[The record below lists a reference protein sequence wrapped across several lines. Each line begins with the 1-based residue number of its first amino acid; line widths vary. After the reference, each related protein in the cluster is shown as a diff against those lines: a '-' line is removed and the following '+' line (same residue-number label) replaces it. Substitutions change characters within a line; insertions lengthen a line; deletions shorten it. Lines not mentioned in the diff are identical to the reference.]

1 MEELI
6 SFVNSNFNELAL
18 LCLAAFAAGFID
30 AIVGGGGLLQ
40 TPATLLILPHYP
52 VATLLG
58 TVKIPSLAG
67 TAVAAFKYAK
77 QVKFNYVVLA
87 ACTVAAFLASLSGA
101 YLVSRINNEH
111 IKPII
116 LVVLIAVA
124 LYTYFN
130 KQFGVQQQRNQT
142 VKRQVLLAAVFGLII
157 GFYDGLIGPGTGS
170 FLILVFIG
178 ALGFDFIGAS
188 AHAKIVNVG
197 TNLAALIYFSSTGH
211 VLFQYAIPM
220 AIFNILGSFLGAKLA
235 LLKGNK
241 FIRIF
246 FLIVV
251 FGTILR
257 FAYDVFLKG

>member
-1 MEELI
+1 MI
-6 SFVNSNFNELAL
+6 NELLL
-18 LCLAAFAAGFID
+18 LCLVAFAAGFID

-58 TVKIPSLAG
+58 TTKIPSIAG
-67 TAVAAFKYAK
+67 TTLAAFKYSK
-77 QVKFNYVVLA
+77 QVKFNLKVLA
-87 ACTVAAFLASLSGA
+87 ACASTAFFAALFGA
-101 YLVSRINNEH
+101 FLVSRIDNSV

-116 LVVLIAVA
+116 LVVLVFVA

-130 KQFGVQQQRNQT
+130 KKFGIHQEKNHT
-142 VKRQVLLAAVFGLII
+142 VKQQVSMAAIFGLLI

-170 FLILVFIG
+170 FLILVFI
-178 ALGFDFIGAS
+178 AVLGFDFIGAS
-188 AHAKIVNVG
+188 AHAKIVNIA
-197 TNLAALIYFSSTGH
+197 TNLAAIIYFSSTGH
-211 VLFQYAIPM
+211 ILFQYAIPM
-220 AIFNILGSFLGAKLA
+220 AIFNLGGAYFGTKLA

-241 FIRIF
+241 FVRIF

-257 FAYDVFLKG
+257 FAYDILLR

>member
-1 MEELI
+1 MLNELI
-6 SFVNSNFNELAL
+6 L

-58 TVKIPSLAG
+58 TTKIPSIAG
-67 TAVAAFKYAK
+67 TTLAAFKYSK
-77 QVKFNYVVLA
+77 QVKFNFKVLI
-87 ACTVAAFLASLSGA
+87 ACASAAFAAALLGA
-101 YLVSRINNEH
+101 FLVSRIDNSV
-111 IKPII
+111 IKPVI
-116 LVVLIAVA
+116 LVVLILVA
-124 LYTYFN
+124 IYTYFN
-130 KQFGVQQQRNQT
+130 KQFGIHQERNHS
-142 VKRQVLLAAVFGLII
+142 VKKQVFMAAIFGLLI

-170 FLILVFIG
+170 FLILVFI
-178 ALGFDFIGAS
+178 AVLGFDFIGAS
-188 AHAKIVNVG
+188 AHAKIVNIA
-197 TNLAALIYFSSTGH
+197 TNLAAIIYFSSTGH

-220 AIFNILGSFLGAKLA
+220 AIFNIGGAYFGTKLA

-241 FIRIF
+241 FVRVF

-257 FAYDVFLKG
+257 FAYDILFK

>member
-1 MEELI
+1 MLQELI
-6 SFVNSNFNELAL
+6 L

-52 VATLLG
+52 VATLFG
-58 TVKIPSLAG
+58 TVKLPSLAG
-67 TAVAAFKYAK
+67 TSVAAFKYAK
-77 QVKFNYVVLA
+77 EVKFNYKVLI
-87 ACTVAAFLASLSGA
+87 ACVIAAFFASLLGA
-101 YLVSRINNEH
+101 YSVSMINNAV

-116 LVVLIAVA
+116 LVVLVLVA
-124 LYTYFN
+124 IYTYFN
-130 KQFGVQQQRNQT
+130 KQFGIHQH
-142 VKRQVLLAAVFGLII
+142 KEHSAKKQVLLAAIFGLVI

-170 FLILVFIG
+170 FLILVFI
-178 ALGFDFIGAS
+178 AVLGFDFIGAS
-188 AHAKIVNVG
+188 AHAKIVNIA
-197 TNLAALIYFSSTGH
+197 TNLAAIIYFSSTGH

-220 AIFNILGSFLGAKLA
+220 AIFNVIGSFFGAKLA

-246 FLIVV
+246 FLIVI

-257 FAYDVFLKG
+257 FAYDVLLK

>member
-1 MEELI
+1 MLQEL
-6 SFVNSNFNELAL
+6 LL
-18 LCLAAFAAGFID
+18 LCIAAFAAGFID

-52 VATLLG
+52 AATIFG

-67 TAVAAFKYAK
+67 TSVAAYKYAK
-77 QVKFNYVVLA
+77 QIKFNYKVLA
-87 ACTVAAFLASLSGA
+87 ACVVAAFCASLLGA
-101 YLVSRINNEH
+101 FSVSKINNAV
-111 IKPII
+111 IKPVI
-116 LVVLIAVA
+116 LVVLILVA

-130 KQFGVQQQRNQT
+130 KQFGIQQHKSHSAR
-142 VKRQVLLAAVFGLII
+142 KQVLMAGLFGLII

-170 FLILVFIG
+170 FLILVFI
-178 ALGFDFIGAS
+178 AVLGFDFIGAS
-188 AHAKIVNVG
+188 AHAKIVNIA
-197 TNLAALIYFSSTGH
+197 TNLAAIIYFSSTGH

-220 AIFNILGSFLGAKLA
+220 AVFNILGSFLGAKLA

-246 FLIVV
+246 FLIVI

-257 FAYDVFLKG
+257 FAYDVLLK

>member
-1 MEELI
+1 MANFIQEL
-6 SFVNSNFNELAL
+6 LL

-52 VATLLG
+52 VASIFG

-67 TAVAAFKYAK
+67 TTVAAYKYSK
-77 QVKFNYVVLA
+77 QVKFNVKVLLACVLTAFCA
-87 ACTVAAFLASLSGA
+87 ALLGA
-101 YLVSRINNEH
+101 YFVSLINNQV
-111 IKPII
+111 IKPVI
-116 LVVLIAVA
+116 LVVLIVVA

-130 KQFGVQQQRNQT
+130 KQFGIQQHKTHSPQ
-142 VKRQVLLAAVFGLII
+142 KQVILAGVFGLII

-170 FLILVFIG
+170 FLILVFI
-178 ALGFDFIGAS
+178 AILGFDFIGAS
-188 AHAKIVNVG
+188 AHAKVVNMA
-197 TNLAALIYFSSTGH
+197 TNLAAIIYFSSTGH

-220 AIFNILGSFLGAKLA
+220 AIFNILGSFFGAKLA

-241 FIRIF
+241 FIRLF

-257 FAYDVFLKG
+257 FAYDVLVK

>member
-1 MEELI
+1 MLQEL
-6 SFVNSNFNELAL
+6 VL

-40 TPATLLILPHYP
+40 TPATLLVLPHYP
-52 VATLLG
+52 AATIFG

-67 TAVAAFKYAK
+67 TSVAAYKYAK
-77 QVKFNYVVLA
+77 QVKFNYKVLLACVLA
-87 ACTVAAFLASLSGA
+87 AFCASLLGA
-101 YLVSRINNEH
+101 FSVSKINNAV

-116 LVVLIAVA
+116 LVVLVLVA

-130 KQFGVQQQRNQT
+130 KQFGIHQHKSHSVRKQI
-142 VKRQVLLAAVFGLII
+142 LLAALFGLII

-170 FLILVFIG
+170 FLILVFI
-178 ALGFDFIGAS
+178 AVLGFDFMGAS
-188 AHAKIVNVG
+188 AHAKIVNIA
-197 TNLAALIYFSSTGH
+197 TNLAAIIYFSATGH

-246 FLIVV
+246 FLIVI

-257 FAYDVFLKG
+257 FAYDVFK